1 MLAARSCAC
10 ASSSDLTFRPRAC
23 SKRPTPPQCWRI
35 VQERLVRFRASTIL
49 AVLGIAIAVALLL
62 EILWIAR
69 QVLTW
74 ILIAI
79 FLALALN
86 PAVDWFQRHGV
97 KRRGLATG
105 LRSEEHTSELQ
116 SRGQLVCRLLLEK

>member
-1 MLAARSCAC
+1 MLPG
-10 ASSSDLTFRPRAC
+10 D
-23 SKRPTPPQCWRI
+23 

-49 AVLGIAIAVALLL
+49 AILGMVIAVAILL
-62 EILWIAR
+62 ETIWIAR

-74 ILIAI
+74 ILIAL

-97 KRRGLATG
+97 KRRGLAAG
-105 LRSEEHTSELQ
+105 LTFL
-116 SRGQLVCRLLLEK
+116 LVIGAIAGLGALFVPTLVHEVNGFVQALPGYVNDIAHRR